1 MAAPTPQVD
10 IDFCE
15 PSPCQNGARCYNL
28 EGDYY
33 CACPDDMGGK
43 NCSEP
48 RAPCPGGA
56 CRGGCGGR
64 GLQERVQWGGL
75 VGGACRSV

>member
-1 MAAPTPQVD
+1 MQGWALTMPPIPQVD

-43 NCSEP
+43 NCSMP
-48 RAPCPGGA
+48 REPCPGGA
-56 CRGGCGGR
+56 CKRRCGVGPAEVAHMGGD
-64 GLQERVQWGGL
+64 
-75 VGGACRSV
+75 